1 MEHKNTDQF
10 QIQVWG
16 PLAKFATSE
25 SPGFSSANAGLFG
38 ANVLLASQSA
48 PGPIQ
53 FHETIAEKGDSGLTL
68 LCGRVSTPTP
78 QPE

>member
-38 ANVLLASQSA
+38 ANVLLASQSLQKKEI
-48 PGPIQ
+48 P
-53 FHETIAEKGDSGLTL
+53 D
-68 LCGRVSTPTP
+68 
-78 QPE
+78 